1 MQRIALFEDDAA
13 LQFAPLTLLRP
24 TFELVCGQGS
34 LRERLM
40 RHIDGIRWGALVRE
54 ELVEVY
60 REEQPE
66 LAVNDMS
73 WLAESPTFLV
83 DGRWLADVE
92 ALSDFDPE
100 TVAMVESNPV
110 ALMLHPDEVPLLA
123 AQPIGVA
130 IHQLARSRQPVTV
143 EGALLSRPWNLIEH
157 NSTQLVADF
166 RCRVTRPTKAD
177 LDPRTAILGSD
188 ADVFIHPTAD
198 IDPFVVIDARN
209 GPVWIDAR
217 ASLQAFTRVEG
228 PCFIGRE
235 AQLFRANV
243 KAGTTIGPVCRVGG
257 EIEECILHS
266 HANKYHDGFLGHGY
280 VCPWVNLGAL
290 TTNSDLKNDYSSVK
304 VPLSGESIDSG
315 SRKVGCF
322 IGDHTKTAIGSFLNT
337 GTSVGAMSL
346 VLPGGELLPKHVPPF
361 SRIWHG
367 SLEALSNEG
376 LEAGIE
382 TARVA
387 MGRRD
392 VELTAAMECLLR
404 QAFRQTRDER
414 QLALDRQDGRHKTT
428 AHHHMTSSL

>member
-1 MQRIALFEDDAA
+1 
-13 LQFAPLTLLRP
+13 
-24 TFELVCGQGS
+24 
-34 LRERLM
+34 M
-40 RHIDGIRWGALVRE
+40 RQISMVEWGAIVRE
-54 ELVEVY
+54 ELAEVY
-60 REEQPE
+60 REEQPA

-73 WLAESPTFLV
+73 WLAESPTLLIN
-83 DGRWLADVE
+83 GRWLADVE
-92 ALSDFDPE
+92 SLSDFNPE
-100 TVAMVESNPV
+100 TVAIVENTPV
-110 ALMLHPDEVPLLA
+110 ALVLHPDEVPLLA
-123 AQPIGVA
+123 AQTIGIA
-130 IHQLARSRQPVTV
+130 IHQLARSRQSVTV
-143 EGALLSRPWNLIEH
+143 DGKLLSRPWNLIEH
-157 NSTQLVADF
+157 NSEQLIADF
-166 RCRVTRPTKAD
+166 GRRITRPTKANI
-177 LDPRTAILGSD
+177 DPRAAILGSD
-188 ADVFIHPTAD
+188 DNVFIHPTAD
-198 IDPFVVIDARN
+198 IDPFVVIDARS
-209 GPVWIDAR
+209 GPVWVDER

-315 SRKVGCF
+315 SKKVGCF

-367 SLEALSNEG
+367 SLDSLATDG

-382 TARVA
+382 TARIA

-392 VELTAAMECLLR
+392 VELTPAMERLLR
-404 QAFRQTRDER
+404 LAFRQTQDER
-414 QLALDRQDGRHKTT
+414 QHALDRQATRHSVAAPQQALTRPIR
-428 AHHHMTSSL
+428 L